1 MFSSLHVTG
10 AQLDLYTGVAGTLR
24 FPLPDIDLELA
35 AQAPSKPTKN
45 TGEMCAEFLV
55 MSVPCCYLLYSLLI
69 R

>member
-35 AQAPSKPTKN
+35 AQEPSKTSKV
-45 TGEMCAEFLV
+45 TGEI
-55 MSVPCCYLLYSLLI
+55 CC
-69 R
+69 